1 MLANPDVRGDGLPPT
16 TLTKARRE
24 KPRNDVQ
31 ATAAVALPRG
41 GQSNIESRDSKTGPS
56 AAKVAPGSSRIN
68 NFDALRLLA
77 ATAVVVSHSFALA
90 GQEQPAIGAMDV
102 GTIAVVVFFG
112 ISGFLITQSWAT
124 DPNLWRF
131 AAKRG
136 LRIMPALVV
145 VVLITTVVL
154 GPLVSSLPPSE
165 YFRESGTWAYLVQN
179 VLLVTTDNLPGVFT
193 NLPYER
199 QVNGVLWTL
208 QSEVIAYVGLAVVGV
223 LGGLRTRW
231 IPIVVTGA
239 LIVAPHGL
247 VPWDNGLFMS
257 QAFGVGACLYL
268 LRAMVPW
275 HPGLV
280 VAGLLAWAASPEG
293 LQLLL
298 AVTVIPYAAIFVAY
312 RGPAALRRLTAKG
325 DFSYGVYLIGWP
337 VGQVV
342 VLLLGESVT
351 TGIVIAVSLPITY
364 VLAIASWRF
373 LERPA
378 LGLKRYLHQER
389 RGLAKP
395 PVREAAEPI

>member
-1 MLANPDVRGDGLPPT
+1 ML
-16 TLTKARRE
+16 
-24 KPRNDVQ
+24 RNHLQ
-31 ATAAVALPRG
+31 ATASVVLPRRGREDLG
-41 GQSNIESRDSKTGPS
+41 GEEPETAS
-56 AAKVAPGSSRIN
+56 AAVKVSPGSTRVN

-77 ATAVVVSHSFALA
+77 AIAVVVSHSFALA
-90 GQEQPAIGAMDV
+90 GQAQPVIGVMDA

-136 LRIMPALVV
+136 LRVMPALVV
-145 VVLITTVVL
+145 VVALTVVVL
-154 GPLVSSLPPSE
+154 GPLVSSLPPGQ
-165 YFRESGTWAYLVQN
+165 YFRESGTWVYLLQN
-179 VLLVTTDNLPGVFT
+179 VLLVTTDELPGVFT
-193 NLPYER
+193 DLPYER

-231 IPIVVTGA
+231 IPILVTVA

-247 VPWDNGLFMS
+247 VPWDNGLFMT
-257 QAFGVGACLYL
+257 QAFGVGGCLYL
-268 LRAMVPW
+268 LRGMVPW

-280 VAGLLAWAASPEG
+280 VAGLLTWAVSPEG

-298 AVTVIPYAAIFVAY
+298 AVGVIPYAAIFLAY
-312 RGPAALRRLTAKG
+312 RGPALLRRLTARG

-337 VGQVV
+337 VGQSV
-342 VLLLGESVT
+342 VLLWGDSVT

-364 VLAIASWRF
+364 LLAMASWKF

-378 LGLKRYLHQER
+378 LQLKRNLLQG
-389 RGLAKP
+389 RGGTAKV
-395 PVREAAEPI
+395 PVRQAVEPI